1 MTPTGSSPLPRVD
14 LARVVDLAA
23 ALEADSGVDP
33 ETQRQRDRTLGRA
46 LAVRAGDATARVAA
60 WLDLRRNGPGPSPGE
75 RALAAQRVLR
85 SLVAGAGVATGVA
98 TALAV
103 FSYDGARPVNVV
115 QVLAVFVGLQVLL
128 LAATA
133 VIALPEAWRR
143 RVPGL
148 AALQDVLRL
157 ASPGRWPQALRRLLA
172 SAEREAFD
180 RLLALARRHQ
190 RLYGDAQKWALLVG
204 SQIFAVAFHFSAL
217 AAAGL
222 LVTFSDLAFG
232 WSTTLSIDAREL
244 HRAVE
249 LIAAPWSRW
258 LSDATP
264 TFALIQETQY
274 FRGAGGFTVDAPRS
288 AAWWRFLLASMACYG
303 LAPRVAL
310 LALASWRQRVALRRV
325 FAAMPGVVDLRDRL
339 DSPWIA
345 TGGGGDGAA
354 LPEAPVRSRAAPA
367 PRPARVHAV
376 RWSGVPIAEGEVGA
390 LVSAALGS
398 DLSGVV
404 DGGAGSGRSDAALI
418 DLLAAAGE
426 APALLVKA
434 WEPPLAELL
443 DWLAELRLGLGAGV
457 PILVLPLAIG
467 GGGRLALAAGRDA
480 RIWSRRLD
488 TAVDPWLFTVTAEA
502 SA

>member
-1 MTPTGSSPLPRVD
+1 MTPTGSPPLPRVD
-14 LARVVDLAA
+14 LARVVDLTA

-33 ETQRQRDRTLGRA
+33 ETLRQRDRTLGRA

-60 WLDLRRNGPGPSPGE
+60 WLDQRRSGSGPSPGE
-75 RALAAQRVLR
+75 RAVVAQRVLR
-85 SLVAGAGVATGVA
+85 ALVAGAGVATGVA

-103 FSYDGARPVNVV
+103 FSYDGAHPVNVV
-115 QVLAVFVGLQVLL
+115 QVLAVFVGLQALL

-133 VIALPEAWRR
+133 VLALPEAWRR

-157 ASPGRWPQALRRLLA
+157 ASPGRWQLALRRLLR
-172 SAEREAFD
+172 SAERDAFD
-180 RLLALARRHQ
+180 RLLGLARRHQ
-190 RLYGDAQKWALLVG
+190 RLYGDAQKWALLVA
-204 SQIFAVAFHFSAL
+204 SQIFAVAFHFSAV

-244 HRAVE
+244 HRAAE
-249 LIAAPWSRW
+249 LLAAPWSRW
-258 LSDATP
+258 LPEATP
-264 TFALIQETQY
+264 TLALIQETQY
-274 FRGAGGFTVDAPRS
+274 FRGAGGFSVDAPRS
-288 AAWWRFLLASMACYG
+288 TAWWRFLLACMASYG
-303 LAPRVAL
+303 LAPRLAL
-310 LALASWRQRVALRRV
+310 LALAAWRQRVALRRV
-325 FAAMPGVVDLRDRL
+325 FAALPGVADLRDRL
-339 DSPWIA
+339 DSQWIV
-345 TGGGGDGAA
+345 TGSDGD
-354 LPEAPVRSRAAPA
+354 EAEPRAAPARVQAQNA
-367 PRPARVHAV
+367 PRPARVRAV
-376 RWSGVPIAEGEVGA
+376 RWSGVTLADAEIRA

-398 DLSGVV
+398 DLTGVI
-404 DGGAGSGRSDAALI
+404 DGGAGSSRSDAALI

-443 DWLAELRLGLGAGV
+443 DWLGELRLALGAGV

-467 GGGRLALAAGRDA
+467 AGGRLALAAGRDA
-480 RIWSRRLD
+480 RIWTRRLD
-488 TAVDPWLFTVTAEA
+488 TAGDPWLFAVTAEV